1 VKVRG
6 CLAWPD
12 RAVATCSTEQ
22 SPRPSLIES
31 AVILD
36 LLTLIILFGQLSC
49 IRPQQIGRR
58 VQIHCRLGPLCR
70 RPLRIEL
77 PCTYRAKQI
86 DNNNNN
92 NNNRVQR
99 SITDQ
104 PVHHYL
110 QLRPTIFI
118 TRSTLRMATWYFGS
132 GSVRLVRSYCSGP
145 PLNKSCWSTNR
156 PVSYSAGP
164 YDLQYR
170 LYIGQAY

>member
-1 VKVRG
+1 MNDGPGSGLLQQWLNAIYIQERVKVRG

-118 TRSTLRMATWYFGS
+118 TRSTLRIATSYFGS
-132 GSVRLVRSYCSGP
+132 GRQSQRCS
-145 PLNKSCWSTNR
+145 
-156 PVSYSAGP
+156 PVAWKLSIISS
-164 YDLQYR
+164 
-170 LYIGQAY
+170 I